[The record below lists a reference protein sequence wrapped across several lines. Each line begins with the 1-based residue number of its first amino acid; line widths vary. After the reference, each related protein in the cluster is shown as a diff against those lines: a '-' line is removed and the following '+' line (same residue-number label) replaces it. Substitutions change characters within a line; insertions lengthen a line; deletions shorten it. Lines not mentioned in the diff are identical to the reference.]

1 MSRYRRL
8 SRTRRSMQLISDR
21 EDVLRRAQRRMEQDE
36 TPNRNARRLTRLCG
50 RSPGKA
56 TSSTRVCDQ
65 VPLGK
70 KLSAVFAAK

>member
-1 MSRYRRL
+1 
-8 SRTRRSMQLISDR
+8 
-21 EDVLRRAQRRMEQDE
+21 MEQDE

-70 KLSAVFAAK
+70 KLSAVFAASNPSKGVPASLL